1 MNENKR
7 LLALFG
13 VVAVI
18 VIIILVVCLWPEPD
32 KTFACKVKGDENY
45 NKIGSITYDEYECL
59 KDEDKFALV
68 TKQNLSNKEK
78 KALNNTAKQ
87 MGVGLYYLSDELTKK
102 EVNEIADD
110 LGEKYEKNSMIIVEN
125 GKITDTLEN
134 KLSDSKAMEEF
145 LDDAGFAKWKFG
157 ATPDEEYPNLSK
169 IDYATFEKLFNSD
182 DVFTIIF
189 TQTTC
194 GYCAQ
199 FKPVINEYAGKN
211 NIPVYYMD
219 IDTLEED
226 EYNKLLS
233 EVSYFSE
240 NSGWGTPTTLAL
252 KDKKA
257 VANLSGYTDSTTDL
271 DNFFKQAGLKD

>member
-18 VIIILVVCLWPEPD
+18 VIIVLIICLWPKPD
-32 KTFACKVKGDENY
+32 KSFACKVKGDKDY
-45 NKIGSITYDEYECL
+45 KKIGSITYEKYECL

-68 TKQNLSNKEK
+68 TKQNLSDKEK
-78 KALNNTAKQ
+78 KTLNKIAKQ
-87 MGVGLYYLSDELTKK
+87 TGVVFYYLSDELTKK
-102 EVNEIADD
+102 EIKEISDD
-110 LGEKYEKNSMIIVEN
+110 LGKKYSDNSLVIVED
-125 GKITDTLEN
+125 GEITDVLKN
-134 KLSDSKAMEEF
+134 KLSDNKAIKEF
-145 LDDAGFAKWKFG
+145 LEKTEFSKWKFG
-157 ATPDEEYPNLSK
+157 ATPNEEYTNLAN
-169 IDYATFEKLFNSD
+169 INYATFKKLYNSD
-182 DVFTIIF
+182 DTFTIIF

-226 EYNKLLS
+226 DYNELLS
-233 EVSYFSE
+233 SISYFSE
-240 NSGWGTPTTLAL
+240 NSDWGTPTTLAL
-252 KDKKA
+252 KNKKV
-257 VANLSGYTDSTTDL
+257 VASQSGYTDSTSDL
-271 DNFFKQAGLKD
+271 DKFFKQAGLKD